1 MCTDVKI
8 THDDDKDFD
17 VVVDVL
23 QKHHDKL
30 LKMTQ
35 QNINADMFNVMDQ
48 IRLEQMGQ
56 LKAAIK
62 LWEKHSER
70 TN

>member
-1 MCTDVKI
+1 ME
-8 THDDDKDFD
+8 DDKDYD
-17 VVVDVL
+17 VVVDIL
-23 QKHHDKL
+23 QKHHEKL

-48 IRLEQMGQ
+48 IRLEQMAQ

-70 TN
+70 TT

>member
-1 MCTDVKI
+1 MCNDVKI
-8 THDDDKDFD
+8 THDKDFD
-17 VVVDVL
+17 IVVDVL

-35 QNINADMFNVMDQ
+35 QNIEADMFNVMDQ
-48 IRLEQMGQ
+48 IRFEQMSQ
-56 LKAAIK
+56 LSAAIK

>member
-1 MCTDVKI
+1 ME
-8 THDDDKDFD
+8 DDKDYD

-48 IRLEQMGQ
+48 IRLEQMAQ

-70 TN
+70 TT

>member
-1 MCTDVKI
+1 ME
-8 THDDDKDFD
+8 DDEDYD
-17 VVVDVL
+17 VVVDIL

-48 IRLEQMGQ
+48 IRFEQMSQ
-56 LKAAIK
+56 LRAAIK

>member
-1 MCTDVKI
+1 MCNDVKI
-8 THDDDKDFD
+8 THDKDFD

-30 LKMTQ
+30 LKMTR
-35 QNINADMFNVMDQ
+35 QNIEADMFNVMDQ
-48 IRLEQMGQ
+48 IRFEQMSQ
-56 LKAAIK
+56 LSAAIK

>member
-1 MCTDVKI
+1 ME
-8 THDDDKDFD
+8 DDKDYD

-48 IRLEQMGQ
+48 IRLEQMAQ

>member
-1 MCTDVKI
+1 MMVEE
-8 THDDDKDFD
+8 KDFD

-23 QKHHDKL
+23 QKHYDKL

-35 QNINADMFNVMDQ
+35 QNIEMDMFNIMDQ
-48 IRLEQMGQ
+48 IRFEQMSQ
-56 LKAAIK
+56 LSAAIK

>member
-48 IRLEQMGQ
+48 IRLEQMAQ

-70 TN
+70 TT

>member
-1 MCTDVKI
+1 ME
-8 THDDDKDFD
+8 DDKDYD

-48 IRLEQMGQ
+48 IRLQQMAQ

-62 LWEKHSER
+62 LWEKHCER